1 MIELPND
8 LADALYNCLLRPQ
21 TDNNGQPMYP
31 ISVNMALEL
40 RRAIADSKERKKG
53 AVK

>member
-1 MIELPND
+1 MVELPND

-21 TDNNGQPMYP
+21 TDPNGQPMYP

-40 RRAIADSKERKKG
+40 RMVLKAPKEKAKK
-53 AVK
+53 